1 MPLKYLE
8 FVLCWPNT
16 PSPGA
21 CPGVGR
27 RHPVAL
33 HERKLVFPLPAA
45 MLCFVAGYFVPTSH
59 VVLGLVCL
67 EPAQVLGMLS
77 QYLWAHVCLSC
88 CVWKR
93 LFPHVHVSYSILTK
107 KSKQTWFVPYYTSC
121 IICHRLRF
129 QHNPPPLH
137 LRKMF
142 QAYQTAKNFPI
153 KFSARMFN
161 LIISTYFLHANFWFP
176 LLYSRTMFYIL
187 SISIYTFQN
196 ASYICMF
203 VRFDGLWIPRWKE
216 QYSTYL
222 ATHRAY
228 LYRINDYLL
237 DNDTNERKKKETWS
251 FLERQPIFYFYK
263 QKSIYWMNKC
273 SCIKS

>member
-1 MPLKYLE
+1 MLTEHAQPWGLPWSRAETPSGTLKENWFSLSQQLCFASWQGILCPLPM
-8 FVLCWPNT
+8 LCWDW
-16 PSPGA
+16 S
-21 CPGVGR
+21 
-27 RHPVAL
+27 
-33 HERKLVFPLPAA
+33 
-45 MLCFVAGYFVPTSH
+45 
-59 VVLGLVCL
+59 VLSLL
-67 EPAQVLGMLS
+67 QVLGMLS

-93 LFPHVHVSYSILTK
+93 LFPRVHVSYS
-107 KSKQTWFVPYYTSC
+107 TWLRNLNRHGLSY
-121 IICHRLRF
+121 IICPVLYVVGYVSSIT
-129 QHNPPPLH
+129 PPLH

-142 QAYQTAKNFPI
+142 QACQTAKNFPS

-187 SISIYTFQN
+187 SISIHTFQN
-196 ASYICMF
+196 ASYICTF

-216 QYSTYL
+216 QYSTYS

-237 DNDTNERKKKETWS
+237 DNYMNEWKKKETWS
-251 FLERQPIFYFYK
+251 FWERQPIFYFYK
-263 QKSIYWMNKC
+263 QKSIYWMNKWFF
-273 SCIKS
+273 IKS